1 VGKPEWCACGLP
13 CPPPLLLSPLT
24 PSDPISLSLPPPQE
38 NLKYGIGTNSLTA
51 GQKANLIYG
60 GVFLGFL
67 VFMSGYMLE

>member
-1 VGKPEWCACGLP
+1 VDCPVLP
-13 CPPPLLLSPLT
+13 LAHSPLSR
-24 PSDPISLSLPPPQE
+24 PLIPSLPPPQE

-60 GVFLGFL
+60 GLFLGFL

>member
-1 VGKPEWCACGLP
+1 VDCPVLP
-13 CPPPLLLSPLT
+13 LSHSPLSRPLT
-24 PSDPISLSLPPPQE
+24 PSLSLPPPQE

-60 GVFLGFL
+60 GLFLGFL